1 MGRTGAN
8 RSGGTDE
15 SHLALKDMAESRQ
28 TTCSTRPDSEKMD
41 FAKQENKKR
50 TQHSDNQQME
60 LSPRYHYV
68 GIVFHVNR
76 NNVPVD
82 MEQHSS

>member
-15 SHLALKDMAESRQ
+15 SHLALKDMVESWQ

-50 TQHSDNQQME
+50 TQHSDNQ
-60 LSPRYHYV
+60 
-68 GIVFHVNR
+68 
-76 NNVPVD
+76 
-82 MEQHSS
+82 